1 MILKRLSLLNFKNIT
16 QADFQFDAHVNCFV
30 GRNGIGKTNAL
41 DSIYALAFGKSYF
54 NPVTSQNIK
63 HGCEF
68 FVIDGQFDFSEKEE
82 RIILSAKK
90 GQKKVIKRNGKT
102 YERIADHVGHI
113 PLVIISPSD
122 RDLITEGSEV
132 RRKFIDGIIAQS
144 NSTYLQYLI
153 NYNKI
158 LSQRNALL
166 KFFAA
171 NRSFNQANIDVY
183 NEQLTDYGT
192 YIFNERKQFLKTYL
206 PLLKRRYIDIS
217 GNSHEEIGLTY
228 KTKISAENY
237 LDLMKESI
245 QTDLKKQYTTIG
257 IHKDDLIFTL
267 NDYPIKKF
275 GSQGQQKS
283 FLIALKFAQYD
294 FLSKLKGIKP
304 ILLLDDVFDKLDEN
318 RVTQIISM
326 IMRDDLGQL
335 FISDT
340 HAERTENVVKA
351 NTKNYKMIHLN

>member
-1 MILKRLSLLNFKNIT
+1 MILKRLSLLNFKNIE
-16 QADFQFDAHVNCFV
+16 QADFNFDAHVNCFV
-30 GRNGIGKTNAL
+30 GENGVGKTNAL

-54 NPVTSQNIK
+54 NPITSQNIK
-63 HGCEF
+63 HGNDF
-68 FVIDGQFDFSEKEE
+68 FVIDGKFDFSEKEE
-82 RIILSAKK
+82 HIILSVKK
-90 GQKKVIKRNGKT
+90 GQKKIIKRNGKI
-102 YERIADHVGHI
+102 YERISDHVGQI

-144 NSTYLQYLI
+144 SPKYLQALL

-166 KFFAA
+166 KFFAQ
-171 NRSFNQANIDVY
+171 NKTFNQENIDVY
-183 NEQLTDYGT
+183 NEQLTQYGT
-192 YIFNERKQFLKTYL
+192 LILKERNSFLEVYL
-206 PLLKRRYIDIS
+206 PLLKKRYVDIS
-217 GNSHEEIGLTY
+217 GNASEVISLGY
-228 KTKISAENY
+228 KTQVHEDNY
-237 LDLMKESI
+237 LFLLQQALKNDL
-245 QTDLKKQYTTIG
+245 QKQYTTVG
-257 IHKDDLIFTL
+257 IHKDDLLFQL

-294 FLSKLKGIKP
+294 FLRNLKGIKP

-351 NTKNYKMIHLN
+351 NTSNYKMIHLN

>member
-1 MILKRLSLLNFKNIT
+1 MILKHLSLLNFKNIE
-16 QADFQFDAHVNCFV
+16 QADFKFDAHVNCFV
-30 GRNGIGKTNAL
+30 GKNGVGKTNAL

-54 NPVTSQNIK
+54 NPITSQNIR
-63 HGCEF
+63 HGNDF
-68 FVIDGQFDFSEKEE
+68 FVIDGRFDFTEKEE
-82 RIILSAKK
+82 RIILSVKK
-90 GQKKVIKRNGKT
+90 GQKKVIKKNGKI
-102 YERIADHVGHI
+102 YDRISDHVGHI

-144 NSTYLQYLI
+144 NANYLQSLL
-153 NYNKI
+153 NYNKV

-166 KFFAA
+166 KFFAV
-171 NRSFNQANIDVY
+171 NRTFNQENIDVY
-183 NEQLTDYGT
+183 NEQLTRYGT
-192 YIFNERKQFLKTYL
+192 HILNERNSFLQVYL
-206 PLLKRRYIDIS
+206 PLLKKRYIDIS
-217 GNSHEEIGLTY
+217 GSSTENINLDY
-228 KTKISAENY
+228 KTQVDEKKY
-237 LDLMKESI
+237 LELLQQGQKKDLI
-245 QTDLKKQYTTIG
+245 KQYTTVG
-257 IHKDDLIFTL
+257 IHKDDLLFKL
-267 NDYPIKKF
+267 NNFPIKKF

-294 FLSKLKGIKP
+294 FLRNLKGIKP

-318 RVTQIISM
+318 RVKQIISM

-351 NTKNYKMIHLN
+351 NTSNYKMIHLN

>member
-1 MILKRLSLLNFKNIT
+1 MVLRRLSLLNYKNLD
-16 QADFQFDAHVNCFV
+16 QVDFQFDAHVNCFV
-30 GRNGIGKTNAL
+30 GKNGVGKTNAL

-54 NPVTSQNIK
+54 NPITTQNIR
-63 HGCEF
+63 HGSDF
-68 FVIDGQFDFSEKEE
+68 FVIDGKFDFAKQEE
-82 RIILSAKK
+82 RIILSVKK

-102 YERIADHVGHI
+102 YQRLADFVGHI

-132 RRKFIDGIIAQS
+132 RRKFLDGIISQS
-144 NSTYLQYLI
+144 NNNYLQHLL
-153 NYNKI
+153 NYNKV
-158 LSQRNALL
+158 LGQRNALL

-171 NRSFNQANIDVY
+171 NRTFNQNNLDVY
-183 NEQLTDYGT
+183 DEQLVQYGS
-192 YIFNERKQFLKTYL
+192 YIFEKRQDFLTTYL
-206 PLLKRRYIDIS
+206 PMLKKRYIDIS
-217 GNSHEEIGLTY
+217 GNEGEEIGLFY
-228 KTKISAENY
+228 KSQI
-237 LDLMKESI
+237 KEGDFLQLIKNSL
-245 QTDLKKQYTTIG
+245 QEDLKKQYTTVG
-257 IHKDDLIFTL
+257 IHKDDLRFKL
-267 NDYPIKKF
+267 NEYPIKKF

-294 FLSKLKGIKP
+294 FLSDLRGIKP
-304 ILLLDDVFDKLDEN
+304 ILLLDDIFDKLDEN

-351 NTKNYKMIHLN
+351 NTSNYKMIHLK